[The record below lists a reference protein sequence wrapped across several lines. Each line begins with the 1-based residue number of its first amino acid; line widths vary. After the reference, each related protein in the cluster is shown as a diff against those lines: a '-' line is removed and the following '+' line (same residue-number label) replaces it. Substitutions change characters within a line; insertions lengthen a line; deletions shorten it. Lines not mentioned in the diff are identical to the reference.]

1 MFHMNDAELEAIRRN
16 KMRELQRRLASKP
29 RKTELGGVDQINA
42 DGVLDTIFRG
52 RAWEIFNNAR
62 SQYPDIMSKLTPI
75 LIKLALSGRLKEVT
89 GEQLYLFFRKLGI
102 RVSLDTKIRFT
113 EHGKLKSLS
122 DKIKEDLLK
131 E

>member
-1 MFHMNDAELEAIRRN
+1 MNDAELEAIRRN
-16 KMRELQRRLASKP
+16 KLRELQRRLAPKP
-29 RKTELGGVDQINA
+29 RKAELGGVDQINA
-42 DGVLDTIFRG
+42 DRVLDTIFRG
-52 RAWEIFNNAR
+52 RAWEIFNIAR

-75 LIKLALSGRLKEVT
+75 LTKLALSGKLKEVT
-89 GEQLYLFFRKLGI
+89 GEQLYLFLRKLGV

-122 DKIKEDLLK
+122 DKIKEDLVK